1 MPRITRIFVKTAL
14 AYFVAAMVL
23 GLLLALRP
31 LLPENWGSVWGGY
44 WPVYWHLFM
53 LGWVTQLIM
62 GIAYWMFPRFS
73 REKPRGSDRLA
84 WITYALL
91 NAGLLLRAIAEPQ
104 LGHNPA
110 MLWGVL
116 VAVAALL
123 QWGGGM
129 AFVANSWPRVK
140 EK

>member
-14 AYFVAAMVL
+14 AYFVAAMAL

-31 LLPENWGSVWGGY
+31 LLPGGWLDGLGGV

-73 REKPRGSDRLA
+73 REQPRGSDRLA
-84 WITYALL
+84 WVTYALL
-91 NAGLLLRAIAEPQ
+91 NGGLLLRAIAEPQ
-104 LGHNPA
+104 LQRPPAALWA
-110 MLWGVL
+110 ML
-116 VAVAALL
+116 VAAAALL

-129 AFVANSWPRVK
+129 AFVANTWTRIK